1 VLAIDLLGVIPEDE
15 KIVVSTNRGEPA
27 VVDEMS
33 KAGQAF
39 RNMIRRLEGENIPLM
54 SMDNIEPSFMDKL
67 RMFFGLKA
75 RAR

>member
-1 VLAIDLLGVIPEDE
+1 MLAIDLLELYRKM